1 MAREIKPVSMPSVP
15 AMPKPPDARIIPL
28 DRQTPLTHA
37 QVEQVRFGLGDTGP
51 LAQAVMN
58 ANIPALQKQLTIG
71 AVSCLAARKP
81 ADPVVGQMIW
91 ETDTQQVR
99 FWNGTTWVTPAN
111 ATPTGSLQA
120 FAGSAAPTGW
130 LLCDGTAVSRD
141 TYAALFVVTS
151 TTYGAGDG
159 STTFNVPNLAGRVP
173 VGAGTGA
180 QQGAAG
186 SGVITGGTALTA
198 RSVGQFFGD
207 ERTELHTH
215 TQNSHNHIQDSHN
228 HSQNSHSHL
237 IDYNIAAAAG
247 GNQSNPAA
255 GGGGAGTVSSRGTT
269 ATNIAA
275 TATNQAQTATNQ
287 NTFAGTGAN
296 LQPSVVANYIIKT

>member
-1 MAREIKPVSMPSVP
+1 MANHIDPPAMPTLP
-15 AMPKPPDARIIPL
+15 PMPKPPDARIIPL

-58 ANIPALQKQLTIG
+58 ANVPALAKQLATG
-71 AVSCLAARKP
+71 AVQCLSTRRP
-81 ADPVVGQMIW
+81 ADPVVGQMIY
-91 ETDTQQVR
+91 ETDTQLIK
-99 FWNGTTWVTPAN
+99 FWNGSAWIVPVASSV
-111 ATPTGSLQA
+111 PTGSLNP
-120 FAGSAAPTGW
+120 FAGAAAPTGW
-130 LLCDGTAVSRD
+130 LLCDGSAVSRT
-141 TYAALFVVTS
+141 TYAGLFAVVS
-151 TTYGAGDG
+151 TAYGAGDG

-215 TQNSHNHIQDSHN
+215 VQNSHNH
-228 HSQNSHSHL
+228 
-237 IDYNIAAAAG
+237 
-247 GNQSNPAA
+247 
-255 GGGGAGTVSSRGTT
+255 TGTT
-269 ATNIAA
+269 DYGYNSYGPTNLLLASNAGAYIYE
-275 TATNQAQTATNQ
+275 TVNQIGNTNTSQRHRHDFTTSTVTPTNQ

-296 LQPSVVANYIIKT
+296 TQPSVVTNYIIKT

>member
-1 MAREIKPVSMPSVP
+1 VAKPIKPFSMPSVP

-28 DRQTPLTHA
+28 DRMTPLTHA

-99 FWNGTTWVTPAN
+99 FWNGTVWVTPAN

-130 LLCDGTAVSRD
+130 LLCDGSAVNRV
-141 TYAALFVVTS
+141 TYAALFAVTS

-159 STTFNVPNLAGRVP
+159 STTFNVPNMAGRVP

-186 SGVITGGTALTA
+186 SGVITGGTALSA
-198 RSVGQFFGD
+198 RTIGQFFGD

-215 TQNSHNHIQDSHN
+215 TQTA
-228 HSQNSHSHL
+228 HSHGGASGSAAPNL
-237 IDYNIAAAAG
+237 QLSDGRDIIYTNAAAG
-247 GNQSNPAA
+247 IGTFGTAPGTSNLRAA
-255 GGGGAGTVSSRGTT
+255 PHTHSITSE
-269 ATNIAA
+269 AA
-275 TATNQAQTATNQ
+275 INQ

-296 LQPSVVANYIIKT
+296 TQPSIVANYIIKT

>member
-1 MAREIKPVSMPSVP
+1 MPSVP

-81 ADPVVGQMIW
+81 ADPVVGQMVY
-91 ETDTQQVR
+91 ETDTQLIK
-99 FWNGTTWVTPAN
+99 FWNGSAWIVPVASSV
-111 ATPTGSLQA
+111 PTGSLNP

-130 LLCDGTAVSRD
+130 LLCDGSAVNRV
-141 TYAALFVVTS
+141 TYAALFAVTS
-151 TTYGAGDG
+151 TAYGAGDG
-159 STTFNVPNLAGRVP
+159 STTFNVPDLRGRVI
-173 VGAGTGA
+173 VGSGTGA
-180 QQGAAG
+180 QQGVSS
-186 SGVITGGTALTA
+186 SGIITGGTALTA

-215 TQNSHNHIQDSHN
+215 IQNSHYHTGTTGKAYTDSGPTN
-228 HSQNSHSHL
+228 VVLEN
-237 IDYNIAAAAG
+237 NAG
-247 GNQSNPAA
+247 GFIVEVIQQIGN
-255 GGGGAGTVSSRGTT
+255 TT
-269 ATNIAA
+269 ASQRHQHDFT
-275 TATNQAQTATNQ
+275 TSTVTPTNQ
-287 NTFAGTGAN
+287 NAFAGTGAN
-296 LQPSVVANYIIKT
+296 TQPSVVTTYIIKT